1 MVKVI
6 HLKQFK
12 DSIRRAE
19 RLAFQLQRLL
29 DSLLASK

>member
-1 MVKVI
+1 MVEVI

-19 RLAFQLQRLL
+19 RLAFQQQRLL
-29 DSLLASK
+29 DFLLAFK